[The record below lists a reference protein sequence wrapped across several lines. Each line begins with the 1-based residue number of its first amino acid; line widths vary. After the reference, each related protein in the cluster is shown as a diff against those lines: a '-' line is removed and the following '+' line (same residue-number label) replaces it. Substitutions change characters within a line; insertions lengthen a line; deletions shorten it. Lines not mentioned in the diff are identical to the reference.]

1 MNFLISVIIV
11 VLLVM
16 GGNYLYS
23 FIIQKMSAKVI
34 PQEEFKTMIQK
45 GQLIDVRD
53 KDSFNAGHIMGAR
66 NLPYET
72 WKMHEDVLRK
82 DQPILLYDHKKSL
95 SVRAANRLR
104 KKGYS
109 DIYILKGGY
118 DNWEGKTK
126 KKKYL

>member
-1 MNFLISVIIV
+1 
-11 VLLVM
+11 
-16 GGNYLYS
+16 
-23 FIIQKMSAKVI
+23 MSAKVI
-34 PQEEFKTMIQK
+34 PADEFKSMIQK

-104 KKGYS
+104 KKGYTN
-109 DIYILKGGY
+109 IYILKGGY

-126 KKKYL
+126 KKKYA